1 MWHIAPILCAISSS
15 VGCSVG
21 IVEDESKNI
30 SAIYHS
36 LKVIDL
42 GFVRWIPRAVED
54 SAALLQAWK
63 FGCPEEGKMSQVYCQ
78 P

>member
-1 MWHIAPILCAISSS
+1 MWHIAPIVCAISSN
-15 VGCSVG
+15 VRCSVG
-21 IVEDESKNI
+21 ISEDESKHVGTIDHN
-30 SAIYHS
+30 

-42 GFVRWIPRAVED
+42 RFVGRIPRVVED

-63 FGCPEEGKMSQVYCQ
+63 LGCPEEGKMSQIYRH